1 MEAAKVL
8 SDADPMPPE
17 RVGDVFITKLY
28 GSGTAEGGPRPLIR
42 LSIVEIQLLLDVA
55 LDLCSEHPDDPSAAR
70 QDPAGKLQRKRPGP
84 TIFGLVD
91 GTLMETVG
99 SDIIM
104 YGRTVLTDPES

>member
-1 MEAAKVL
+1 M
-8 SDADPMPPE
+8 
-17 RVGDVFITKLY
+17 
-28 GSGTAEGGPRPLIR
+28 IR
-42 LSIVEIQLLLDVA
+42 LSIVEIQLLQEVA

-70 QDPAGKLQRKRPGP
+70 QDLAGKLQRKRPGP